1 MSNPNELSQD
11 LCHAHNQHP
20 HAPKAILWEVCT
32 QHSHAW
38 FNYSLSCYI
47 CIVIVEVLLVLLV
60 LTCGKKNLTIDQRCK
75 VEVPLVTFPGGR
87 VYSSQ
92 D

>member
-20 HAPKAILWEVCT
+20 HAPKVILWEVCT
-32 QHSHAW
+32 QHELGQHAW
-38 FNYSLSCYI
+38 FNYSLSCYL

-60 LTCGKKNLTIDQRCK
+60 LTCGKILDC
-75 VEVPLVTFPGGR
+75 
-87 VYSSQ
+87 
-92 D
+92 